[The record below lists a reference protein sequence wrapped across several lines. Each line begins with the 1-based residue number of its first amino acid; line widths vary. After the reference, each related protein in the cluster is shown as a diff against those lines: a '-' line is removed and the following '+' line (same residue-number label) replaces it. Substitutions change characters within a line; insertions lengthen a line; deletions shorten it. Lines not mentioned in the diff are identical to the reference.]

1 MQVARAVILWIAGV
15 TRNEWRSS
23 IVSILIIN
31 GSSDSSRSNPVTAH
45 ALPLSPLEKIEMLKR
60 VLMLLLLSA
69 PALAA
74 AATLSVE
81 AVVSPA
87 WLERAGGIH
96 EPLQPGTGLR
106 SGDRV
111 ITGGGARALLR
122 MSEGSAFRLGENAT
136 FAVDRLGEKKTV
148 AGRAVNGVLNVV
160 QGAFR
165 FTTGALGS
173 QRSRRDLDI
182 RIATVTAGIR
192 GTDIWGKSDITRDI
206 VCLIEGRI
214 EVEHR
219 GELFTMR
226 DPLSFL
232 IAPRE
237 GPRLPVAPVSE
248 EQLRIWAAD
257 TEIAPASGASIRGG
271 QHRLAIAS
279 GLNEAAAMQ
288 VAQRLRGAGYPAMI
302 RAYRSGGALRYD
314 VAISGLASPEDAAKI
329 ESSLR
334 AGGLLS

>member
-1 MQVARAVILWIAGV
+1 
-15 TRNEWRSS
+15 
-23 IVSILIIN
+23 
-31 GSSDSSRSNPVTAH
+31 
-45 ALPLSPLEKIEMLKR
+45 MLKR
-60 VLMLLLLSA
+60 ILMLLLLCV

-87 WLERAGGIH
+87 WLERAGGAR
-96 EPLQPGTGLR
+96 EPLLPGAALR

-122 MSEGSAFRLGENAT
+122 MSEGSAVKLGENAT
-136 FAVDRLGEKKTV
+136 FAVDRIDEKNTA
-148 AGRAVNGVLNVV
+148 AGRAVSGALHVV

-165 FTTGALGS
+165 FTTRVFGS

-192 GTDIWGKSDITRDI
+192 GTDIWGKGDATRDI
-206 VCLIEGRI
+206 VCLIEGSI

-219 GELFTMR
+219 GERFAMR
-226 DPLSFL
+226 EPLSFL

-237 GPRLPVAPVSE
+237 GPRLPVAPVPE
-248 EQLRIWAAD
+248 AQLREWAAE
-257 TEIAPASGASIRGG
+257 TEIAPASGASRRGG
-271 QHRLAIAS
+271 KHRLALAS
-279 GLNEAAAMQ
+279 GLDEAAARQ
-288 VAQRLRGAGYPAMI
+288 AADRLRSAGYPAAV
-302 RAYRSGGALRYD
+302 RAYRSGDVLRYD

-334 AGGLLS
+334 AAGLLTR